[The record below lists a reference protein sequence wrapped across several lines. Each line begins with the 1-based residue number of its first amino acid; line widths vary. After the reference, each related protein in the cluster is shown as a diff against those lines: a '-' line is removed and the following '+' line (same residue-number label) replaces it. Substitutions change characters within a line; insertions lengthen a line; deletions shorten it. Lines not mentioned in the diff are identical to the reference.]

1 MLQFSVAALQA
12 PIVDRDAIA
21 ISLQDFLWLLVN
33 YCIRTGVAFAVAVC
47 AALAWLDYRH
57 VVLAF
62 RVAFNV
68 QQAQVAQLLP
78 PAVVVAERRERLIGW
93 IDERE
98 LVETL
103 GLLRTGAP
111 SVDETALV
119 SVVCRVCL
127 SSLVSL
133 VKHT

>member
-33 YCIRTGVAFAVAVC
+33 YCIRTGVAVC

-127 SSLVSL
+127 LSLVSL